1 MKKFNFLSLTLL
13 AALNFIFT
21 GCSKDEDHNHDHLHD
36 GRVVLHF
43 DHVFGANQE
52 EFQLN
57 KEFTH
62 PRLGEKM
69 TFTTFKYYVSNIR
82 LVNKDGSKVEFP
94 DSYFIIDAGGS
105 NQIILDNVKGGEYTG
120 VELMMG
126 VDSVRNESGAQ
137 TGALD
142 PMNGMFWSWN
152 SGYIMIK
159 AEGTSPDAESGNFSF
174 HLGGFKGENK
184 VQTHKNFSFGTDVLT
199 VDGDREAEIHILANV
214 ARLWHSAE
222 KIAVRSKMQM
232 PGPVAKSMSADFYE
246 GIRFDHIHN

>member
-13 AALNFIFT
+13 AALFFILS
-21 GCSKDEDHNHDHLHD
+21 GCSKDDDHNHVHLKD
-36 GRVVLHF
+36 GKVVLDF
-43 DHVFGANQE
+43 DHVFGPNQ
-52 EFQLN
+52 FQLN
-57 KEFTH
+57 EEYTH

-69 TFTTFKYYVSNIR
+69 TFTTFKYYVSNIK
-82 LVNKDGSKVEFP
+82 LVNKDGNKVEFP
-94 DSYFIIDAGGS
+94 DSYFIVDAGGS
-105 NQIILDNVKGGEYTG
+105 NKIILDNVKGGEYTG
-120 VELMMG
+120 LELMMG

-184 VQTHKNFSFGTDVLT
+184 VQTVKNFSFGTDVLT
-199 VDGDREAEIHILANV
+199 VDGDREASIHIVANV

-222 KIAVRSKMQM
+222 KLSVRSKTHM
-232 PGPVAKSMSADFYE
+232 PGAVAKSMSADFYE
-246 GIRFDHIHN
+246 GVRFDHIHN